1 MSSHIILKKILFYSC
16 AAVLASSQIFA
27 QEKMDLTLDKAV
39 EIGLQSSKTIAI
51 SNSKVEAAKARADE
65 ADAAMYPTLR
75 LNGSYSRLSEVK
87 PFSFKIP
94 VGNNQYIENTLSPSI
109 VNNYSAKLSLNQP
122 LFVGNRLSANSE
134 LAAYN
139 AMASEEDLKKDKIQ
153 LVHDIKT
160 AYWALFKIIETIKSL
175 DENINQTKAHL
186 KDLENMMEVGLAT
199 NNDVLKVKVQLSN
212 LEYSKLDV
220 ESGLDAAMMSLNNA
234 LGIKIDSKINPI
246 SKPNEISEIALDEQ
260 NLLETAKQSRA
271 DLKSMDLRVKAS
283 EAAVTISKA
292 GWYPQISF
300 SANYTYANPNQR
312 YFPQREEFKGSWDMG
327 LSLSYDIWNWNTSR
341 YQSSQANANLDQT
354 VIAYNQILDF
364 VRLEVSQSVIGVRKA
379 MAKIPVAEEG
389 VRQAE
394 ENYRVTYE
402 KFKSGLATNS
412 DLLDSESALLI
423 SKINKISALA
433 DIEIAKAKLEK
444 SIGK

>member
-1 MSSHIILKKILFYSC
+1 MSSHIILKKILLYSC
-16 AAVLASSQIFA
+16 AAVLASLQLFA
-27 QEKMDLTLDKAV
+27 QDKLDLTLEKAV

-51 SNSKVEAAKARADE
+51 SNSKVEAAKARANE

-134 LAAYN
+134 LADFN
-139 AMASEEDLKKDKIQ
+139 ALASEEDLKKDKIQ

-199 NNDVLKVKVQLSN
+199 NNDVLKVKVQLTN
-212 LEYSKLDV
+212 LEYSKLDL

-246 SKPNEISEIALDEQ
+246 SQPNEISEMVLDEQ
-260 NLLETAKQSRA
+260 VLMESAKQSRA
-271 DLKSMDLRVKAS
+271 DLKSMDFRVKAS
-283 EAAVTISKA
+283 QAAVTISKA

-327 LSLSYDIWNWNTSR
+327 LSLSYDIWNWNTSG
-341 YQSSQANANLDQT
+341 YQSAQANANLDQT

-364 VRLEVSQSVIGVRKA
+364 VKLEVSQSVIGVRKA

-389 VRQAE
+389 VRQAD

-402 KFKSGLATNS
+402 KFKSGLATNT
-412 DLLDSESALLI
+412 DLLDAESALLI

>member
-1 MSSHIILKKILFYSC
+1 MSSHIILKKILLYSC
-16 AAVLASSQIFA
+16 AAVLASLQLFA
-27 QEKMDLTLDKAV
+27 QDKLDLTLEKAV

-134 LAAYN
+134 LADFN
-139 AMASEEDLKKDKIQ
+139 ALASEEDLKKDKIQ
-153 LVHDIKT
+153 LVNDIKT

-199 NNDVLKVKVQLSN
+199 NNDVLKVKVQLTN
-212 LEYSKLDV
+212 LEYSKLDM

-246 SKPNEISEIALDEQ
+246 SQPNEISEMVLDEQ
-260 NLLETAKQSRA
+260 VLMESAKQSRA
-271 DLKSMDLRVKAS
+271 DLKSMDFRVKAS
-283 EAAVTISKA
+283 QAAVTISKA

-327 LSLSYDIWNWNTSR
+327 LSLSYDIWNWNTSG
-341 YQSSQANANLDQT
+341 YQSAQANANLDQT

-364 VRLEVSQSVIGVRKA
+364 VKLEVSQSVIGVRKA

-389 VRQAE
+389 VRQAD

-402 KFKSGLATNS
+402 KFKSGLATNT
-412 DLLDSESALLI
+412 DLLDAESALLI